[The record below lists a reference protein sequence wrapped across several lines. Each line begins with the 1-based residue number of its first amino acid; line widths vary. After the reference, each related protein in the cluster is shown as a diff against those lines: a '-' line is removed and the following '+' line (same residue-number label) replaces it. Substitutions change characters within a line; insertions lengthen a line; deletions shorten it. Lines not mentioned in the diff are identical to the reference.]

1 MYLVLIYT
9 CFSSSNII
17 ENGLGF
23 LTVES
28 KSHAPF
34 WKLNFFCYGF
44 KFHTEVNF
52 ISPLHNYT
60 IRSNFSS

>member
-9 CFSSSNII
+9 CFSSSNTI

-28 KSHAPF
+28 KSGPF
-34 WKLNFFCYGF
+34 EMVIFFVF
-44 KFHTEVNF
+44 LV
-52 ISPLHNYT
+52 PV
-60 IRSNFSS
+60 